1 MNRKTNTVFADNTLA
16 DAIKFLAKVIPCPF
30 VPQGYT
36 SFGKF
41 LHSSLRSGSKF
52 SKNLAGQDTELRKA
66 KNLFQSARA

>member
-1 MNRKTNTVFADNTLA
+1 MNTKTYTNTGL

-66 KNLFQSARA
+66 KNLITSARV

>member
-1 MNRKTNTVFADNTLA
+1 MEKSALTDMNNL
-16 DAIKFLAKVIPCPF
+16 LAKVIPCPV

-52 SKNLAGQDTELRKA
+52 SKNLAGQGHGIEKA
-66 KNLFQSARA
+66 NKLITSART